1 MYEDGR
7 HHITELRCGVAL
19 CYRENTE
26 EVFDGEFD
34 KEREYMEKDP
44 RFELLKIGELAT
56 LAGVSVKAL
65 RVYEKKKVIKPVEV
79 DEETGYRYYSVDQLK
94 QIEALLELQDM
105 GFSLNEISKLLS
117 GNCSRDEM
125 VTLFEMKET
134 NLREIIWK
142 TESKINEL
150 NELKAKMTEGK
161 EADKIKEMDDEE
173 RAWYLAKLIKV
184 SEENVRQLLSDVLW
198 L

>member
-1 MYEDGR
+1 MQIIYNDNEIYNSG
-7 HHITELRCGVAL
+7 
-19 CYRENTE
+19 
-26 EVFDGEFD
+26 
-34 KEREYMEKDP
+34 
-44 RFELLKIGELAT
+44 
-56 LAGVSVKAL
+56 
-65 RVYEKKKVIKPVEV
+65 VYEKKKVIKPVEV
-79 DEETGYRYYSVDQLK
+79 DEETGYRYYSADQLK
-94 QIEALLELQDM
+94 QVEALLELQDM

-117 GNCSRDEM
+117 GKCSRDEM
-125 VTLFEMKET
+125 VELFELKET
-134 NLREIIWK
+134 NLKEIIWK

-150 NELKAKMTEGK
+150 NDLKAKMTEGK